1 MLNEINIDTEHIKL
15 DQLLKLIGI
24 AGTGGHGKILI
35 KEGNVK
41 INDNVVYERGKKVFK
56 EDRVEIIGE
65 GSYIVK

>member
-1 MLNEINIDTEHIKL
+1 MLNEINIDTEYIKL

-24 AGTGGHGKILI
+24 VI

-41 INDNVVYERGKKVFK
+41 INDNIVYERGKKVFK
-56 EDRVEIIGE
+56 GDRIEIIGE